1 MLRRKH
7 NIHVST
13 LYQNNLMIAENVKKI
28 SLLILF
34 QYTLK
39 TAQYRSFPK
48 PNFHFNAL
56 QYYVHLDLIKETLY
70 TIV

>member
-1 MLRRKH
+1 
-7 NIHVST
+7 
-13 LYQNNLMIAENVKKI
+13 MIAENVKKI
-28 SLLILF
+28 SILILF